1 MFGRKMIFKT
11 GRSSRDKKDILLI
24 CQYFYPENNSSATL
38 PYDTARF
45 FVACGFKTGVLVLF
59 ITSVFLQDIC

>member
-1 MFGRKMIFKT
+1 MIINKGRPDQ
-11 GRSSRDKKDILLI
+11 GRKDILLV
-24 CQYFYPENNSSATL
+24 CQYFYPENNSSAIL